1 MRANGTI
8 QIRDVTAR
16 RGERVKAFLTIGET
30 PNGPI
35 RIPLVIING
44 DGDGPVLCLTAG
56 VHATEYPSIAAA
68 MRLINELQPG
78 QLRGAV
84 IAVPVVSMAMF
95 QSRLPFISPID
106 GLNLNKVAPGG
117 TGGSITEIL
126 AHTLLTEVIAKAQYH
141 VDLHAGDF
149 GEMLLPFAGFPLTG
163 NPELDRRGEALARLF
178 TPQLISIGPESGPL
192 SLPFAGGLVRAATR
206 IGVVSVLG
214 ESDGNGTLEEAD
226 VRVHYDGVCNIMR
239 YLSMIDGEPRMI
251 GKRLK
256 ATDRF
261 VIRATQP
268 GMVRLKVKIGDTV
281 SAGQELAE
289 ICDVFGETVEVV
301 RAPRPGMPGLIW
313 SHKVVNTGDP
323 VVRCWSAEPAPPFPE
338 TDRFMREAA

>member
-1 MRANGTI
+1 MRAREII

-16 RGERVKAFLTIGET
+16 RGETVKAFLTIGET

-35 RIPLVIING
+35 RMPLVIING
-44 DGDGPVLCLTAG
+44 EGDGPVLCLTAG

-68 MRLINELQPG
+68 MRFANELQPG

-84 IAVPVVSMAMF
+84 ILVPVVSMAMF

-106 GLNLNKVAPGG
+106 GLNLNKVAPGSAS
-117 TGGSITEIL
+117 GSITEIL
-126 AHTLLTEVIAKAQYH
+126 VHALLTEVIAKAQYH

-163 NPELDRRGEALARLF
+163 NPDLDRRGEALARLF
-178 TPQLISIGPESGPL
+178 TPRLISIGPESGPL

-206 IGVVSVLG
+206 IGVVSILG
-214 ESDGNGTLEEAD
+214 ESDGNGMLEEAD
-226 VRVHYDGVCNIMR
+226 IGVHYDGVCNIMR
-239 YLSMIDGEPRMI
+239 YLGMIDGEPRI
-251 GKRLK
+251 VGRRLK

-261 VIRATQP
+261 VIRATQS
-268 GMVRLKVKIGDTV
+268 GLVRLKVAIGDTV

-289 ICDVFGETVEVV
+289 IRNVFGEVVEVV

-323 VVRCWSAEPAPPFPE
+323 VVRLWAAEPAPPFPE
-338 TDRFMREAA
+338 TDRFTREAA